1 MYAERNNKLD
11 ELMCLAQEIQDFLEF
26 KVSDEP
32 NILVDRLSEINSY
45 IATSGKLLA
54 DAKYLLDEKMEKAF
68 IVYDDKI
75 SNMPPSVATKFIS
88 SLCKE
93 ENYLVNWS
101 ERLNRSLVHI
111 GDNTR
116 TQVSWAKEEM
126 SLTRKGY

>member
-1 MYAERNNKLD
+1 MYTEKNKKLN
-11 ELMCLAQEIQDFLEF
+11 ELMGIAQEIQDFLEF

-45 IATSGKLLA
+45 IAISGKLLA
-54 DAKYLLDEKMEKAF
+54 DAKYILDEKMEKAF
-68 IVYDDKI
+68 VVYDEKI
-75 SNMPPSVATKFIS
+75 TSMSPSVATKFIT
-88 SLCKE
+88 SLCKD

>member
-1 MYAERNNKLD
+1 MYAEQKKRLN
-11 ELMCLAQEIQDFLEF
+11 ELMGLAQEIQDFLEF
-26 KVSDEP
+26 KVSEQPD
-32 NILVDRLSEINSY
+32 ILVDRLSEINSY

-54 DAKYLLDEKMEKAF
+54 DAKYLLDDVMEKSF
-68 IVYDDKI
+68 VVYGDKI
-75 SNMPPSVATKFIS
+75 QNMPPSIASKFLS
-88 SLCKE
+88 SICKD

-111 GDNTR
+111 GDNIR